1 MLFKSAL
8 TAALLSLV
16 SAHGMMQ
23 WPSPRLYPGDA
34 DNGFTIARS
43 ASLHPC
49 HGLSAGP
56 VLTQALTGGKG
67 SIDYIITAA
76 HQGGCT
82 VLMDRGNG
90 WETIGSHPSCG
101 THSHS
106 GSIDINIPSG
116 DYSAVIRWHYASDN
130 YSGEEFNTCSDVT
143 VSSTGSNSHDLP
155 SIEHQEECNLLD
167 DRQCTPDGGFK
178 QCGAVLNGSGFWF
191 PKSCPNG
198 LVCVQDVA
206 SGNGVVGHVSCGRGD
221 VGDLVCTESDDL
233 RGFKQCAKVVNGVG
247 FQELTGGKGSIDYII
262 TAAHQGGCTV
272 LMDRGNGWETIGS
285 HPSCGTHSHSGSI
298 DINIPSG
305 DYSAVIRW
313 HYASD
318 NYAGE
323 EFNTCSDVT
332 VSSTGSN
339 SHESPSIKH
348 QEECNL
354 LDDRRCTT
362 GGGFKQCGAVLN
374 GSGFWFPK
382 SCPNGLVCEQDVA
395 SGNGVVGHVSCGRG
409 D

>member
-1 MLFKSAL
+1 MFFKSVILGAL
-8 TAALLSLV
+8 VSLV

-23 WPSPRLYPGDA
+23 WPSPRLYLGDA

-43 ASLHPC
+43 ASLDPC
-49 HGLSAGP
+49 HGLSTGP
-56 VLTQALTGGKG
+56 VL
-67 SIDYIITAA
+67 I
-76 HQGGCT
+76 
-82 VLMDRGNG
+82 
-90 WETIGSHPSCG
+90 
-101 THSHS
+101 
-106 GSIDINIPSG
+106 
-116 DYSAVIRWHYASDN
+116 
-130 YSGEEFNTCSDVT
+130 
-143 VSSTGSNSHDLP
+143 
-155 SIEHQEECNLLD
+155 
-167 DRQCTPDGGFK
+167 
-178 QCGAVLNGSGFWF
+178 
-191 PKSCPNG
+191 
-198 LVCVQDVA
+198 
-206 SGNGVVGHVSCGRGD
+206 
-221 VGDLVCTESDDL
+221 
-233 RGFKQCAKVVNGVG
+233 
-247 FQELTGGKGSIDYII
+247 QELTGGKGSIDYII

-313 HYASD
+313 HYVSD

-382 SCPNGLVCEQDVA
+382 SCPNGLVCVQDVA